1 MHVEVQE
8 VVAARSVL
16 KRSILC
22 AGREAAMGGPDTNRE
37 PSSVPA
43 SADEERLLLAHNVEL
58 APPATL
64 LSASEAYNVQRP
76 ALPPPDQ

>member
-1 MHVEVQE
+1 
-8 VVAARSVL
+8 
-16 KRSILC
+16 
-22 AGREAAMGGPDTNRE
+22 MGGPDTNRE